1 MGKHMKNVGSS
12 QSCISMNFWTE
23 FSKAQVFPC
32 EYRQIYE
39 KEKIAKHSYRD
50 EYIWEKYE
58 EKVYK
63 ENINIDIKI
72 LKRHKILNL

>member
-1 MGKHMKNVGSS
+1 MK
-12 QSCISMNFWTE
+12 
-23 FSKAQVFPC
+23 K
-32 EYRQIYE
+32 
-39 KEKIAKHSYRD
+39 KIAKHGDRD

-63 ENINIDIKI
+63 ENINIDIKM